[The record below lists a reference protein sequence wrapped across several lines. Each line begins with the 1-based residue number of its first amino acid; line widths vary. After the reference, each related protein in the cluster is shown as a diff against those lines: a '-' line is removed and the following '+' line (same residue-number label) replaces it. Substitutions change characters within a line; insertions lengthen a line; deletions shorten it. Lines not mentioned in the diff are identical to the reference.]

1 MTHLYIFCILAST
14 AGVYASWNYPNQP
27 IAAVPDI
34 KPTIDL
40 YAWVDI
46 PIEEV
51 NIVQKFLNIL
61 NRKDNCDITINGTNY
76 TNTYEALIAA
86 FNNSPDN
93 NSGITLHNNSF
104 IGSMQQKGDD
114 VAAIRT
120 VKYSI
125 SNIQTNTAN
134 K

>member
-1 MTHLYIFCILAST
+1 M
-14 AGVYASWNYPNQP
+14 
-27 IAAVPDI
+27 
-34 KPTIDL
+34 